1 MISVYTI
8 LHIVSERTVY
18 YLSIPLQSLTRLC
31 WDGVC
36 KALCHHNRPII
47 KWLFILASH
56 VSRVIKT
63 TMARSTHGMGSFF
76 FSPIGH
82 YLFWIPCL
90 IAGVIN
96 QSTHFELY
104 FMVKTCWPTH
114 HFLVL
119 YLDFQRL
126 HTFGKPRLHLVTES
140 RFNFMIAAQVFL
152 LDWVSA
158 GRARKWL
165 EAAAVESHPGNLFHM
180 FL

>member
-1 MISVYTI
+1 M
-8 LHIVSERTVY
+8 
-18 YLSIPLQSLTRLC
+18 
-31 WDGVC
+31 
-36 KALCHHNRPII
+36 
-47 KWLFILASH
+47 FILYITLCQNLPYITLASLCKVWH
-56 VSRVIKT
+56 ACAGMVFAKLFVITIDLSANDSSYLLATYPESSKL
-63 TMARSTHGMGSFF
+63 RWHDLRHGMGVF

-90 IAGVIN
+90 AAGVIY
-96 QSTHFELY
+96 QSTHFQLY

-114 HFLVL
+114 RFLVL

-126 HTFGKPRLHLVTES
+126 HTIGKPRLHLVTES